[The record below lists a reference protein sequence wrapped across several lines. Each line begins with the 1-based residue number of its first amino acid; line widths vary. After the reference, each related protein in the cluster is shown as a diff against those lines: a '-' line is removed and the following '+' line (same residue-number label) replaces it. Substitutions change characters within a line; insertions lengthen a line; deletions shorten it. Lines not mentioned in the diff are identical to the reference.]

1 MFQKSLFFLIFINIL
16 FFSKVSYSYF
26 DPLKCGNFIQ
36 KKSKVEGFDVKKEA
50 MNCAWEILKNGGG
63 ERLFKI
69 CFKKKIL
76 NKVKDEEKSNRI
88 VNTTWKIVKKA
99 CT

>member
-1 MFQKSLFFLIFINIL
+1 MFQKTLFCIIFINIL
-16 FFSKVSYSYF
+16 FLSKVSYGYF

-36 KKSKVEGFDVKKEA
+36 KKSKVEGLDVKKEA
-50 MNCAWEILKNGGG
+50 MNCAWKILKNGGG

-69 CFKKKIL
+69 CLKKEIL
-76 NKVKDEEKSNRI
+76 NKVKDEQETNKITNK
-88 VNTTWKIVKKA
+88 TWMIVKKA

>member
-1 MFQKSLFFLIFINIL
+1 MFQKTLFCIIFINIL
-16 FFSKVSYSYF
+16 FFSKVSYGYF

-36 KKSKVEGFDVKKEA
+36 KKSKIEGTDVKKET
-50 MNCAWEILKNGGG
+50 MNCSWDILKNGGG

-69 CFKKKIL
+69 CLKKKIL
-76 NKVKDEEKSNRI
+76 NKVKDKEKTNRI
-88 VNTTWKIVKKA
+88 MNKTWIIVKNA